1 MNVCEV
7 QPPAELITA
16 ACGWGLKRLLPGF
29 WVNTQI
35 SWPAGRFR
43 TVPCTTTAW
52 ATWAGGVCRP
62 GTVICT
68 CTGPDGAGLSGVPV
82 FVGGGA
88 GRGAAPAH
96 PAKTRE
102 AATPPATS
110 RAIQT
115 ETARKIRPLVCVLVA
130 AAAGASSIA
139 GGAGRPGAPGSRGVR
154 LGNVAPHRISP
165 NPSISGAPKSSIFW
179 ASVVDTDSS
188 T

>member
-68 CTGPDGAGLSGVPV
+68 CTGPDGAGDGEPPCLITGILSCTV
-82 FVGGGA
+82 
-88 GRGAAPAH
+88 APAGICG
-96 PAKTRE
+96 
-102 AATPPATS
+102 S
-110 RAIQT
+110 
-115 ETARKIRPLVCVLVA
+115 
-130 AAAGASSIA
+130 
-139 GGAGRPGAPGSRGVR
+139 PG
-154 LGNVAPHRISP
+154 
-165 NPSISGAPKSSIFW
+165 
-179 ASVVDTDSS
+179 
-188 T
+188 